1 MKKKIFIGLG
11 IALSLFV
18 LWSIYGLFFAPKKS
32 PTTTTSIN
40 DKGLD
45 INISYSQPSKR
56 ERLIFGE
63 EKEGAL
69 QPYGEYWRLG
79 ANAATE
85 ITFSKDIK
93 FAGHPVNAGS
103 YRIYAVPGPEAFQV
117 ILNSELGVNF
127 GAATEPDH
135 TMDLLTV
142 SIPVEPLMDEVETFT
157 ISFESDSVGVNMNM
171 VWDKTRLRV
180 PIGIR

>member
-69 QPYGEYWRLG
+69 QP
-79 ANAATE
+79 
-85 ITFSKDIK
+85 
-93 FAGHPVNAGS
+93 
-103 YRIYAVPGPEAFQV
+103 
-117 ILNSELGVNF
+117 
-127 GAATEPDH
+127 
-135 TMDLLTV
+135 
-142 SIPVEPLMDEVETFT
+142 
-157 ISFESDSVGVNMNM
+157 
-171 VWDKTRLRV
+171 
-180 PIGIR
+180 